1 MCCNLVRFVKELS
14 RIIPYG
20 ELVVLK
26 IANEVGCSRVPILRC
41 YRL

>member
-1 MCCNLVRFVKELS
+1 MGRDLVIFVKELS
-14 RIIPYG
+14 SIITFR

-26 IANEVGCSRVPILRC
+26 VANGVGWSRVPILRC